1 MILNNIDNLFSN
13 SKIIIWY
20 PVLNILENDSFI
32 QNIRKKGI
40 SNIINVEVPIMKYGD
55 NVGMQGSGLLLINF
69 LNRSIMKNLKE
80 AIHEIKNILKQEE
93 NSTRF
98 KLRYL

>member
-1 MILNNIDNLFSN
+1 M
-13 SKIIIWY
+13 
-20 PVLNILENDSFI
+20 NILENDSFI

-69 LNRSIMKNLKE
+69 LNRSIIKNLKE
-80 AIHEIKNILKQEE
+80 VINEIQNILKQEE

>member
-1 MILNNIDNLFSN
+1 M
-13 SKIIIWY
+13 
-20 PVLNILENDSFI
+20 NILENDSFI

-55 NVGMQGSGLLLINF
+55 NIGMQGSGLLLINF
-69 LNRSIMKNLKE
+69 SNRFIMKNLKE
-80 AIHEIKNILKQEE
+80 VIHEIQDILKQEE

>member
-1 MILNNIDNLFSN
+1 MVSSF
-13 SKIIIWY
+13 KY
-20 PVLNILENDSFI
+20 FGNDSFI

-55 NVGMQGSGLLLINF
+55 NDGMQGSGLLLINF
-69 LNRSIMKNLKE
+69 SNRSIMKNLKE
-80 AIHEIKNILKQEE
+80 VIHEIQNILKLEE

>member
-1 MILNNIDNLFSN
+1 
-13 SKIIIWY
+13 
-20 PVLNILENDSFI
+20 
-32 QNIRKKGI
+32 
-40 SNIINVEVPIMKYGD
+40 MKYGD

-80 AIHEIKNILKQEE
+80 VIKEIQNILKQEE

>member
-1 MILNNIDNLFSN
+1 
-13 SKIIIWY
+13 
-20 PVLNILENDSFI
+20 
-32 QNIRKKGI
+32 
-40 SNIINVEVPIMKYGD
+40 MKYGD

-69 LNRSIMKNLKE
+69 SNISIMKNLKE
-80 AIHEIKNILKQEE
+80 VIHEIQNILKQEE

>member
-1 MILNNIDNLFSN
+1 MY
-13 SKIIIWY
+13 KQ
-20 PVLNILENDSFI
+20 VLKLLV
-32 QNIRKKGI
+32 
-40 SNIINVEVPIMKYGD
+40 VEIPIMKYGD

-69 LNRSIMKNLKE
+69 SNRSIMKNLKE
-80 AIHEIKNILKQEE
+80 VIHEIQNILKQEE

>member
-1 MILNNIDNLFSN
+1 MIESQRSSSFG
-13 SKIIIWY
+13 
-20 PVLNILENDSFI
+20 LENDTFL

-55 NVGMQGSGLLLINF
+55 NIGMQGSGLLLINF
-69 LNRSIMKNLKE
+69 TNRSIMKNLKE
-80 AIHEIKNILKQEE
+80 DINEIQNIIKQEE
-93 NSTRF
+93 NTTRS